1 MSKTRMAVKLNQ
13 NEAFVVLPIE
23 QWRHLL
29 EVYKTLALSP
39 DNSEYDYETWMS
51 WHNFIEEQVN
61 NTYVGDY
68 GDDD

>member
-1 MSKTRMAVKLNQ
+1 VKLND

-23 QWRHLL
+23 QWRHML
-29 EVYKTLALSP
+29 EIYKTLALEP

-51 WHNFIEEQVN
+51 WHNHIEEQVN

-68 GDDD
+68 GEDE